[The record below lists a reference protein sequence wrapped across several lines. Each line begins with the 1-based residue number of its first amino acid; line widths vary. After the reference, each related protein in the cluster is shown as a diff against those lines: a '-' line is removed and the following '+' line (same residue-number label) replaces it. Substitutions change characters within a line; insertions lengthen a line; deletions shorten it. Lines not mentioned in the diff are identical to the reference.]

1 MKTTALSIVILTIAT
16 LMLGHETAY
25 AANRYGIA
33 CIYNRTA
40 TTINYAIQVGDGAW
54 NAYSIAPGGNRRFSH
69 TYDRQNEN
77 RSPDLRVRFDSDLR
91 QGRFNITYKLQR
103 RATQGQS
110 CAEGKAYAFQ
120 YEPNNRSF
128 IDLKAVR

>member
-1 MKTTALSIVILTIAT
+1 MKTIFWTIIILSVTT
-16 LMLGHETAY
+16 LMLGSGAAH

-33 CIYNRTA
+33 CIYNRTS
-40 TTINYAIQVGDGAW
+40 TSINYAIQVGSGAW
-54 NAYSIAPGGNRRFSH
+54 ASYSLAPGANRWFSH

-91 QGRFNITYKLQR
+91 QGRFNITYKLTR
-103 RATQGQS
+103 RAAQGQS
-110 CAEGKAYAFQ
+110 CAEGKAYAFE
-120 YEPNNRSF
+120 YEPNNRNF